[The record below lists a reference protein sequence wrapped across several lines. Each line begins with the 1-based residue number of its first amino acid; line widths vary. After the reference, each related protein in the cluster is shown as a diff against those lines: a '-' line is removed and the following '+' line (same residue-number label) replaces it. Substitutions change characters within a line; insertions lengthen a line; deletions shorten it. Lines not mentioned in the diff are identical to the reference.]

1 MADKDFAD
9 KVSKLLKEHG
19 YRTYGTQPMPVENAV
34 WPEGQP
40 ESQPPVEEVPP
51 TDEVP
56 PGSQQSV
63 VTNGETTPI
72 DQPRS
77 DVAAQ
82 QNGGE
87 LDADTMSE
95 VGSLL
100 ITIGFILTQKG
111 YVADK
116 FNTPEVLGFLQQNFK
131 EVPGVD
137 VPPAEGCGAP
147 EAMPAQPMVPQVQS
161 YMEQRKLLESKTKK

>member
-1 MADKDFAD
+1 MADKNFAE
-9 KVSKLLKEHG
+9 KVSKILNEHG
-19 YRTYGTQPMPVENAV
+19 YRTYGTQQMPVEQAV
-34 WPEGQP
+34 WPESEP
-40 ESQPPVEEVPP
+40 VEQPPVEEVPQ

-56 PGSQQSV
+56 PGSQQAV
-63 VTNGETTPI
+63 VTNGETKPI
-72 DQPRS
+72 DEPRT

-111 YVADK
+111 YVQDK

-131 EVPGVD
+131 EVPNVD

-147 EAMPAQPMVPQVQS
+147 EAVPEQPVMQPVQS